1 MASFGDHPSLPD
13 SLESILLDESVSTI
27 FLKAECK
34 PRVKSG
40 HISSL
45 SLNELDLE
53 VWDKPNLL
61 TLSEDLSLIIDQN
74 PTRSDCFVE
83 IEREGC
89 KVMQIGDLRVSCA
102 WPPFSDAWEITVV
115 RPVANLQL
123 SDYKLDDELV
133 NRLSNHHRGVF
144 VVGKPGSGKTTFA
157 QAIASYLD
165 SEMGAMVKTMES
177 PRDLQVPQRVTQYAP
192 LEGDLEKTAEIIFL
206 LRPDFVIF
214 DEVRRARDFE
224 IFGDVRLA
232 GVGLLGV
239 THANSGLQAIQRLV
253 GKLN

>member
-1 MASFGDHPSLPD
+1 MASFGDHPLLPD
-13 SLESILLDESVSTI
+13 SLESILVDESVSTI

-61 TLSEDLSLIIDQN
+61 TLSEDLSLIIEQN
-74 PTRSDCFVE
+74 PNRSDCFIE

-89 KVMQIGDLRVSCA
+89 KVMQIGDLRISCA

-133 NRLSNHHRGVF
+133 NRLSLIH
-144 VVGKPGSGKTTFA
+144 
-157 QAIASYLD
+157 I
-165 SEMGAMVKTMES
+165 
-177 PRDLQVPQRVTQYAP
+177 
-192 LEGDLEKTAEIIFL
+192 
-206 LRPDFVIF
+206 
-214 DEVRRARDFE
+214 
-224 IFGDVRLA
+224 
-232 GVGLLGV
+232 
-239 THANSGLQAIQRLV
+239 
-253 GKLN
+253 